1 MFKRHIKLQFFTQPN
16 NDLERNYFYSVKI
29 SLRNHLAM
37 IKENK
42 YFLVEDFI
50 EYDSPA
56 DDRSQCGGVGRYLQ
70 TNKQTN

>member
-1 MFKRHIKLQFFTQPN
+1 
-16 NDLERNYFYSVKI
+16 
-29 SLRNHLAM
+29 M

-56 DDRSQCGGVGRYLQ
+56 DDRGQSGGVGRYLQ
-70 TNKQTN
+70 TNKQIRKRPTLTLFHSV

>member
-1 MFKRHIKLQFFTQPN
+1 
-16 NDLERNYFYSVKI
+16 
-29 SLRNHLAM
+29 M

-56 DDRSQCGGVGRYLQ
+56 DDRGQSGGVGRYLQ
-70 TNKQTN
+70 TNKLERDQH

>member
-1 MFKRHIKLQFFTQPN
+1 
-16 NDLERNYFYSVKI
+16 
-29 SLRNHLAM
+29 M

-56 DDRSQCGGVGRYLQ
+56 DDRGQSGGVGRYLQ
-70 TNKQTN
+70 TNKQTNKLERDQH